1 MRDHASQHRCG
12 ETVSSELLK
21 SRNASSGDVI
31 TLVIPTPHAKS
42 YGPVGRGKKTPLV
55 CPPSTPGCL
64 QHSHSGCVYGH
75 KLAKNSNLNFM
86 LFLRELGALF
96 AFLSLSA
103 EGLSLYHRLQPS
115 LASCLSEPPLHP
127 ISELMWGVTLS

>member
-1 MRDHASQHRCG
+1 MR

-42 YGPVGRGKKTPLV
+42 CGPVGWEKKTPLV
-55 CPPSTPGCL
+55 CPPPKTGCL

-75 KLAKNSNLNFM
+75 KQAKNSNLNFM
-86 LFLRELGALF
+86 LFLRELGAVF

-103 EGLSLYHRLQPS
+103 EGLSLYHGLQPS
-115 LASCLSEPPLHP
+115 LASSPSENRPFTQFLS
-127 ISELMWGVTLS
+127 